1 MLKIF
6 NELGPFF
13 EDCYREF
20 GVREYARTI
29 KVTPPT
35 ASKILSYLE
44 SEELLKRREE
54 RGYILF
60 RANRESSILKDLSLI
75 YWRIKLRD
83 AIRAIDSELNSPTI
97 VLFGSL
103 SKLESRPDSDI
114 DIAVFS
120 PSKKNME
127 LEPHEKKL
135 HRRIQLFR
143 FKRYSNK

>member
-35 ASKILSYLE
+35 SSKILSYLE

-103 SKLESRPDSDI
+103 SKLESRPDS
-114 DIAVFS
+114 
-120 PSKKNME
+120 E
-127 LEPHEKKL
+127 
-135 HRRIQLFR
+135 
-143 FKRYSNK
+143 